1 MTNDDLVFYTN
12 PYSRARIVRWMLE
25 EVGQPYRA
33 VVLGYGPP
41 MKTPEYLAINPMG
54 KVPTLVHRGTV
65 VTETAAI
72 CAYLADAFPQA
83 GLAPA
88 TDSPLRGPYYR
99 WMFFAAGPM
108 EQSISNRSLGLI
120 PPEDKVGMV
129 GYGGPGA
136 MERAVATAVVPGPYI
151 LGEQFSAADVLV
163 GSYIGWAAQAGLMDS
178 TPELDAYA
186 ARVGQRPA
194 AVRAREIDDALHAEM
209 SKETT

>member
-1 MTNDDLVFYTN
+1 MTDDDLVFYTN
-12 PYSRARIVRWMLE
+12 PYSRGRIVRWMLE

-88 TDSPLRGPYYR
+88 ADSPLRGPYYR

-163 GSYIGWAAQAGLMDS
+163 GSYVGWAAQAGLMDS